1 MLTAGTP
8 RPATGGVNSGGGG
21 GIEQEQEQRQPQ
33 QQPLMF
39 SYLRKNRKTS
49 GTQQQLEGPAAGAL
63 ERRAMASGAL
73 RGCGGG
79 RLSDINGGGGGG
91 GKDGQ
96 GPTGLAAATAA
107 AVVAAADCDEGPV
120 EAIWVDDV
128 LSTGSS
134 LADGVQLM
142 RDVYG
147 VKVVGA
153 VFLIDRS
160 VDRQQQQQQQ
170 LQPVNV
176 CKEGGSEADT
186 ATARARCLS
195 DDGKGVE
202 SSEVLLRGLDV
213 VAQADDVRF
222 SIGVA
227 LQEAGLD
234 ENMTGR
240 EILATQGRLFGLNR
254 SEIADRI
261 EQLAPILEMR
271 ALDQLVSSYSGGM
284 ARRLDLAAALMHN
297 PSVLF
302 LDEPTTGL
310 DPPSRLRV
318 WEEVR
323 RLNRE
328 FGLTLFLTTQ
338 YLEEADELA
347 DRVGIINA
355 GRIVA
360 EGTPGELKRAIGTD
374 VVTVVVDGDADA
386 AKAVLEGIGGIE
398 GVDVFGDEVRVGT
411 ENGSQALSPV
421 AIALGSA
428 GIKVRELSLR
438 TPTLDDV
445 FLDVTGTHLDA
456 GSSAEGSST

>member
-1 MLTAGTP
+1 MFLLAAKLAAMSNPHVAAVKTEGLRRTFGDFTAVDGIDLDVLPGEIYGFLGPNGAGKSTVVRMLTTLLEP
-8 RPATGGVNSGGGG
+8 TGG
-21 GIEQEQEQRQPQ
+21 
-33 QQPLMF
+33 
-39 SYLRKNRKTS
+39 
-49 GTQQQLEGPAAGAL
+49 
-63 ERRAMASGAL
+63 RA
-73 RGCGGG
+73 
-79 RLSDINGGGGGG
+79 
-91 GKDGQ
+91 
-96 GPTGLAAATAA
+96 
-107 AVVAAADCDEGPV
+107 
-120 EAIWVDDV
+120 WV
-128 LSTGSS
+128 G
-134 LADGVQLM
+134 
-142 RDVYG
+142 
-147 VKVVGA
+147 
-153 VFLIDRS
+153 
-160 VDRQQQQQQQ
+160 
-170 LQPVNV
+170 
-176 CKEGGSEADT
+176 
-186 ATARARCLS
+186 
-195 DDGKGVE
+195 
-202 SSEVLLRGLDV
+202 GLDV
-213 VAQADDVRF
+213 VAEADDVRF

-254 SEIADRI
+254 SSIADRI

-318 WEEVR
+318 WEEVG

-386 AKAVLEGIGGIE
+386 AKVVLEGIAGIE

-421 AIALGSA
+421 AIALGRA
-428 GIKVRELSLR
+428 GIKARELSLR

>member
-1 MLTAGTP
+1 
-8 RPATGGVNSGGGG
+8 
-21 GIEQEQEQRQPQ
+21 
-33 QQPLMF
+33 
-39 SYLRKNRKTS
+39 
-49 GTQQQLEGPAAGAL
+49 
-63 ERRAMASGAL
+63 
-73 RGCGGG
+73 
-79 RLSDINGGGGGG
+79 
-91 GKDGQ
+91 
-96 GPTGLAAATAA
+96 
-107 AVVAAADCDEGPV
+107 
-120 EAIWVDDV
+120 
-128 LSTGSS
+128 
-134 LADGVQLM
+134 
-142 RDVYG
+142 
-147 VKVVGA
+147 
-153 VFLIDRS
+153 
-160 VDRQQQQQQQ
+160 
-170 LQPVNV
+170 
-176 CKEGGSEADT
+176 
-186 ATARARCLS
+186 
-195 DDGKGVE
+195 
-202 SSEVLLRGLDV
+202 
-213 VAQADDVRF
+213 
-222 SIGVA
+222 
-227 LQEAGLD
+227 EAGLD

-240 EILATQGRLFGLNR
+240 EILATQGRLLGLNR

-360 EGTPGELKRAIGTD
+360 EGTPSELKRAIGTD

-386 AKAVLEGIGGIE
+386 AKSVLEGIAGIE
-398 GVDVFGDEVRVGT
+398 GVDVFGGEVRVGT

>member
-1 MLTAGTP
+1 MSTP
-8 RPATGGVNSGGGG
+8 H
-21 GIEQEQEQRQPQ
+21 
-33 QQPLMF
+33 
-39 SYLRKNRKTS
+39 
-49 GTQQQLEGPAAGAL
+49 
-63 ERRAMASGAL
+63 
-73 RGCGGG
+73 
-79 RLSDINGGGGGG
+79 
-91 GKDGQ
+91 
-96 GPTGLAAATAA
+96 AA
-107 AVVAAADCDEGPV
+107 AVKTDGLRRTFGDFPAVDGIDLNVRPGEIYGFLGPNGAGKSTV
-120 EAIWVDDV
+120 VRMLTTLLEPTGGRAWV
-128 LSTGSS
+128 G
-134 LADGVQLM
+134 
-142 RDVYG
+142 
-147 VKVVGA
+147 
-153 VFLIDRS
+153 
-160 VDRQQQQQQQ
+160 
-170 LQPVNV
+170 
-176 CKEGGSEADT
+176 
-186 ATARARCLS
+186 
-195 DDGKGVE
+195 
-202 SSEVLLRGLDV
+202 GLDV
-213 VAQADDVRF
+213 VAEADDVRF

-227 LQEAGLD
+227 LQEAALD

-254 SEIADRI
+254 FEIADRI
-261 EQLAPILEMR
+261 KQLAPILEMR
-271 ALDQLVSSYSGGM
+271 SLDQLVSSYSGGM

-323 RLNRE
+323 RLNRK

-360 EGTPGELKRAIGTD
+360 EGTPGELKRGIGTD

-386 AKAVLEGIGGIE
+386 AKVVLEGIAGIE
-398 GVDVFGDEVRVGT
+398 GVDVFGNEVRVGT

-421 AIALGSA
+421 AIALGRA

>member
-1 MLTAGTP
+1 MSP
-8 RPATGGVNSGGGG
+8 PH
-21 GIEQEQEQRQPQ
+21 
-33 QQPLMF
+33 
-39 SYLRKNRKTS
+39 
-49 GTQQQLEGPAAGAL
+49 
-63 ERRAMASGAL
+63 
-73 RGCGGG
+73 
-79 RLSDINGGGGGG
+79 
-91 GKDGQ
+91 
-96 GPTGLAAATAA
+96 AA
-107 AVVAAADCDEGPV
+107 AVKTEGLRRTFGDFT
-120 EAIWVDDV
+120 AVDGIDLDV
-128 LSTGSS
+128 RPGEIYGFLGPNGAGKST
-134 LADGVQLM
+134 
-142 RDVYG
+142 
-147 VKVVGA
+147 VVRM
-153 VFLIDRS
+153 LTT
-160 VDRQQQQQQQ
+160 
-170 LQPVNV
+170 LLEPT
-176 CKEGGSEADT
+176 GGSAWV
-186 ATARARCLS
+186 
-195 DDGKGVE
+195 G
-202 SSEVLLRGLDV
+202 GLDV
-213 VAQADDVRF
+213 VAQAADVRF

-254 SEIADRI
+254 AEIADRI

-374 VVTVVVDGDADA
+374 VVTVVVDGDANG
-386 AKAVLEGIGGIE
+386 AKAVLDGIAGIE

-421 AIALGSA
+421 ACALGSA

>member
-1 MLTAGTP
+1 MLQPWKPEGLRRTFGDFTAVDGIDLDVRPGEIYGFLGPNGAGKSTVVRMLTT
-8 RPATGGVNSGGGG
+8 
-21 GIEQEQEQRQPQ
+21 
-33 QQPLMF
+33 L
-39 SYLRKNRKTS
+39 
-49 GTQQQLEGPAAGAL
+49 LE
-63 ERRAMASGAL
+63 
-73 RGCGGG
+73 
-79 RLSDINGGGGGG
+79 
-91 GKDGQ
+91 
-96 GPTGLAAATAA
+96 PTGRA
-107 AVVAAADCDEGPV
+107 
-120 EAIWVDDV
+120 WV
-128 LSTGSS
+128 G
-134 LADGVQLM
+134 
-142 RDVYG
+142 
-147 VKVVGA
+147 
-153 VFLIDRS
+153 
-160 VDRQQQQQQQ
+160 
-170 LQPVNV
+170 
-176 CKEGGSEADT
+176 
-186 ATARARCLS
+186 
-195 DDGKGVE
+195 
-202 SSEVLLRGLDV
+202 GLDV
-213 VAQADDVRF
+213 VAEADDVRF

-261 EQLAPILEMR
+261 EQLAPSSRCGRSINWFRLIR
-271 ALDQLVSSYSGGM
+271 AWP
-284 ARRLDLAAALMHN
+284 RRLDLAAALMHN

-360 EGTPGELKRAIGTD
+360 EGTPSELKRAIGTD
-374 VVTVVVDGDADA
+374 VVTVVVDGTLMPPSRYWRA
-386 AKAVLEGIGGIE
+386 AGIE
-398 GVDVFGDEVRVGT
+398 GVDIFGGEVRVGT

>member
-1 MLTAGTP
+1 MSTP
-8 RPATGGVNSGGGG
+8 H
-21 GIEQEQEQRQPQ
+21 
-33 QQPLMF
+33 
-39 SYLRKNRKTS
+39 
-49 GTQQQLEGPAAGAL
+49 
-63 ERRAMASGAL
+63 
-73 RGCGGG
+73 
-79 RLSDINGGGGGG
+79 
-91 GKDGQ
+91 
-96 GPTGLAAATAA
+96 AA
-107 AVVAAADCDEGPV
+107 AVKTEGLRRTFGDFTAVDGIDLDVRPGEIYGFLGPNGAGKSTV
-120 EAIWVDDV
+120 VRMLTTLLEPTGGRAWV
-128 LSTGSS
+128 G
-134 LADGVQLM
+134 
-142 RDVYG
+142 
-147 VKVVGA
+147 
-153 VFLIDRS
+153 
-160 VDRQQQQQQQ
+160 
-170 LQPVNV
+170 
-176 CKEGGSEADT
+176 
-186 ATARARCLS
+186 
-195 DDGKGVE
+195 
-202 SSEVLLRGLDV
+202 GLDV
-213 VAQADDVRF
+213 VAEADDVRF

-360 EGTPGELKRAIGTD
+360 EGTPSELKRAIGTD

-386 AKAVLEGIGGIE
+386 AKSVLEGIAGIE
-398 GVDVFGDEVRVGT
+398 GVDVFGGEVRVST
-411 ENGSQALSPV
+411 EN
-421 AIALGSA
+421 
-428 GIKVRELSLR
+428 
-438 TPTLDDV
+438 
-445 FLDVTGTHLDA
+445 
-456 GSSAEGSST
+456 